1 MHRGTDAAGRV
12 RVSAKPGT
20 GDSGDRSG
28 RPIAIIAGTGPAG
41 MGLALRWARAGET
54 IIIGSRDPQRAQQAA
69 AAIQQKAGGKAN
81 IAGMENSDACAA
93 ADILMLTVPFEGQ
106 AALLKQLKPSITPGS
121 ILIDATVPLA
131 ASVGGRASRMLG
143 VWQGSAAQQAAELVP
158 KEVSVVAAFHNLSAE
173 LLNALGDQ
181 GLRDPS
187 LGDRGDAPLDC
198 DVIVCSDDPDAAQL
212 TRDLAM
218 KIPGVRA
225 LDGGKLE
232 NARIVEQ
239 ITALLIGLNIRHKGH
254 AGIRITGLP
263 PAAYR

>member
-1 MHRGTDAAGRV
+1 MSPEHRT
-12 RVSAKPGT
+12 SI
-20 GDSGDRSG
+20 
-28 RPIAIIAGTGPAG
+28 RPIAIIGGTGPAG

-54 IIIGSRDPQRAQQAA
+54 IIIGSRDEQRAQLAA
-69 AAIQQKAGGKAN
+69 AAIQRKVGNQAN
-81 IAGMENSDACAA
+81 ISGLENSLACAA

-106 AALLKQLKPSITPGS
+106 ATILKQLGNSITEGS

-131 ASVGGRASRMLG
+131 SAVGGRASRPLG
-143 VWQGSAAQQAAELVP
+143 VWQGSAAQQAADLLP
-158 KEVSVVAAFHNLSAE
+158 KGISVVAAFHNLSAD
-173 LLNALGDQ
+173 LLNAD
-181 GLRDPS
+181 D
-187 LGDRGDAPLDC
+187 PLDC
-198 DVIVCSDDPDAAQL
+198 DVVVCSDDPDAAQL
-212 TRDLAM
+212 TRELAA

-263 PAAYR
+263 PGAYR

>member
-1 MHRGTDAAGRV
+1 VSAAGEV
-12 RVSAKPGT
+12 PIH
-20 GDSGDRSG
+20 
-28 RPIAIIAGTGPAG
+28 PIAIIGGTGPAG

-54 IIIGSRDPQRAQQAA
+54 IIIGSRDAERARRAASAVEQRIGPHA
-69 AAIQQKAGGKAN
+69 KVS
-81 IAGMENSDACAA
+81 GMENSAACAA

-106 AALLKQLKPSITPGS
+106 ASILKKLKSAMTDGS

-131 ASVGGRASRMLG
+131 ASVGGRASRTLA

-158 KEVSVVAAFHNLSAE
+158 EEVSVVAAFHNLSAD
-173 LLNALGDQ
+173 LMG
-181 GLRDPS
+181 
-187 LGDRGDAPLDC
+187 GDAPLDC

-212 TRDLAM
+212 TRELAV

-225 LDGGKLE
+225 IDGGRLE

-239 ITALLIGLNIRHKGH
+239 ITALLIGFNFRHKGL

-263 PAAYR
+263 VSAYR